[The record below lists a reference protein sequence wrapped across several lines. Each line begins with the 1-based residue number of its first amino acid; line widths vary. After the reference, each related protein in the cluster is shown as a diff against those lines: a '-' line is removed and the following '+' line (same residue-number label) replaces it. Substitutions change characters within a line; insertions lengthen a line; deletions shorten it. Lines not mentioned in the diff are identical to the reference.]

1 MSDEQEVTELTLNL
15 LSEPESRPFG
25 DGLVWINEAVSLI
38 KQRFGMWLV
47 IGLVNLLIYAGLSVI
62 LSLVQK
68 TNVWLAIPVNFI
80 INAIFVMLC
89 AGLVVAAASL
99 AEEDDLEISYL
110 FTGIQYKFKEILIF
124 YLLCVIGVLLILAIL
139 AVIVMLGGGF
149 MWAMNNRQMLGFI
162 FVLFYM
168 LLLMCGW
175 FSLPLVMLHDISP
188 LQAMKMSFSGCLKNI
203 APAICYFLVLI
214 LVGFGMGFL
223 GAAMIAIV
231 GKGSTVGL
239 LILMSFL
246 IIFMFI
252 LPVFS
257 MITIYTSYRNIWTNL
272 SMR

>member
-62 LSLVQK
+62 LGLVQEA
-68 TNVWLAIPVNFI
+68 NVWLAIPFNFI
-80 INAIFVMLC
+80 VNAVFVMLC

-110 FTGIQYKFKEILIF
+110 FTGIQYKFKEILIL
-124 YLLCVIGVLLILAIL
+124 YLLSIIGIVLIAAIL
-139 AVIVMLGGGF
+139 AVIAMFGGGF
-149 MWAMNNRQMLGFI
+149 MWAMNNMKLLVSI

-168 LLLMCGW
+168 VLLMCGW

-188 LQAMKMSFSGCLKNI
+188 LQAMKMSFAGCLKNI

-223 GAAMIAIV
+223 GATMTAIV
-231 GKGSTVGL
+231 GKDSIVGM
-239 LILMSFL
+239 LILMPFL
-246 IIFMFI
+246 IIFTMI
-252 LPVFS
+252 VPVFS

-272 SMR
+272 PMR